1 MSNLKVLEETP
12 ISAVELKEKLNKVKK
27 RDKELG
33 KKATKTVEYLNTFTN
48 LKIKEAEDIKK
59 KIINLNIPRLRDRHI
74 VKVLDIMPKE
84 IDSLKML
91 FSGEN
96 ITIKE
101 EDLNKV
107 LEVIK
112 KNKMLSQN
120 DKTTCKRRTRD
131 YTGFPSTWVSIRHK
145 TYAQEDGHSSGY
157 R

>member
-112 KNKMLSQN
+112 KIK
-120 DKTTCKRRTRD
+120 C
-131 YTGFPSTWVSIRHK
+131 
-145 TYAQEDGHSSGY
+145 
-157 R
+157 